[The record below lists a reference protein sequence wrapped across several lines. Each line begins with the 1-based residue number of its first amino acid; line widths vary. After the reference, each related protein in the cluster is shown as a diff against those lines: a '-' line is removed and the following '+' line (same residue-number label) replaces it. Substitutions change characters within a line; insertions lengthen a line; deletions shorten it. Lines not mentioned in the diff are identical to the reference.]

1 VEKFHF
7 SPIKSIQSDSNQANK
22 VRDNIQN
29 TNILSIETEEKD
41 KLFNNNN
48 KHQVKHNN
56 QFENT
61 SNPI

>member
-1 VEKFHF
+1 MEKLHF

-41 KLFNNNN
+41 KLFNN